1 MKYVFDHDYHIHSQL
16 SSCSRDPEQTTER
29 ILQYA
34 KDNNLTSLVLA
45 DHYWD
50 DAVPGASGWYQK
62 QPFAHIAKAL
72 PLPTAEGIDYMFG
85 CESDIDQ
92 YMTLGIPASRFD
104 DFGFMVI
111 PTTHLHMTGFTIS
124 TEDAQSKE
132 RRAEL
137 WVSRLEGFLN
147 MDLPFGKMGLAH
159 LACPLINKESRE
171 AYLSTLDL
179 IPTVEMERL
188 FAKAAEVGVGIELN
202 SADMSFK
209 DEEEDRVLRMFRIAK
224 YHGCKFYCGSDAHHP
239 AGLVHSPAV
248 FLRAIDRLGLQE
260 SDKFH
265 IHA

>member
-1 MKYVFDHDYHIHSQL
+1 MKYVADHDIHIHSHL
-16 SSCSRDPEQTTER
+16 SSCSHDPEQTTER

-62 QPFAHIAKAL
+62 QPFDHIAKAL

-124 TEDAQSKE
+124 AEDAQSKE

-239 AGLVHSPAV
+239 AGLIHSPDV
-248 FLRAIDRLGLQE
+248 FRRAIDRLGLQE

>member
-1 MKYVFDHDYHIHSQL
+1 
-16 SSCSRDPEQTTER
+16 
-29 ILQYA
+29 
-34 KDNNLTSLVLA
+34 
-45 DHYWD
+45 
-50 DAVPGASGWYQK
+50 
-62 QPFAHIAKAL
+62 
-72 PLPTAEGIDYMFG
+72 
-85 CESDIDQ
+85 
-92 YMTLGIPASRFD
+92 
-104 DFGFMVI
+104 MVI

-137 WVSRLEGFLN
+137 WVSRLEGFLT

-202 SADMSFK
+202 SADMRFT

-239 AGLVHSPAV
+239 AGLVNSPAV

>member
-62 QPFAHIAKAL
+62 QPFAHIAQAL

-85 CESDIDQ
+85 CESDIDR
-92 YMTLGIPASRFD
+92 YMTLGIPAS
-104 DFGFMVI
+104 
-111 PTTHLHMTGFTIS
+111 S

-239 AGLVHSPAV
+239 AGLIHSPDV
-248 FLRAIDRLGLQE
+248 FRRAIDRLGLQE

>member
-1 MKYVFDHDYHIHSQL
+1 MKYVIDHDLHIHSGL
-16 SSCSRDPEQTTER
+16 SLCSNHPEQTAEN
-29 ILQYA
+29 ILKYA
-34 KDNNLTSLVLA
+34 AEMGFHKICLT
-45 DHYWD
+45 DHFWD
-50 DAVPGASGWYQK
+50 SAVDGASEWYKAQDLE
-62 QPFAHIAKAL
+62 HISKAL

-124 TEDAQSKE
+124 AEDAQSKE
-132 RRAEL
+132 RRAAL

-239 AGLVHSPAV
+239 AGLVHSPDV
-248 FLRAIDRLGLQE
+248 FRRAIDRLGLQE

>member
-1 MKYVFDHDYHIHSQL
+1 MRYVYDNDLHIHSGL
-16 SSCSRDPEQTTER
+16 SKCSGDPEQSTER
-29 ILQYA
+29 ILAYA
-34 KDNNLTSLVLA
+34 QENGLKTICLT
-45 DHYWD
+45 DHHWD
-50 DAVPGASGWYQK
+50 ETVPGASQWYQSQDYAWIEQSK
-62 QPFAHIAKAL
+62 
-72 PLPTAEGIDYMFG
+72 PLPQAEGIRFLYG
-85 CESDIDQ
+85 CETDIDRF
-92 YMTLGIPASRFD
+92 MTLGVAREHFDRFD
-104 DFGFMVI
+104 FVVI

-124 TEDAQSKE
+124 AEDAQSKE

-202 SADMSFK
+202 SADMRFT

-239 AGLVHSPAV
+239 AGLVNSPAV